1 MKTTTITQT
10 KKLVLEECFTC
21 GIGIAMTESQKKAFH
36 EKGQIIHC
44 VLGHRTVRRQS
55 DVQRLTQQLSE
66 QEKRTAELEAE
77 IVGKDALLHIETKKR
92 RSLERRVRNGVCPH
106 CRRSFQNLKRHI
118 ANQHAES
125 EAKKVVR
132 KEL

>member
-1 MKTTTITQT
+1 MQTTTITQS

-21 GIGIAMTESQKKAFH
+21 GIGIAMTESQKRAYH
-36 EKGQIIHC
+36 ELGMTIRC
-44 VLGHRTVRRQS
+44 VLGHGTVRRKTE
-55 DVQRLTQQLSE
+55 VQRLKDQLSE
-66 QEKRTAELEAE
+66 QKKRTAKLEGE

-118 ANQHAES
+118 ASQHAES
-125 EAKKVVR
+125 EKIVGKA
-132 KEL
+132 L